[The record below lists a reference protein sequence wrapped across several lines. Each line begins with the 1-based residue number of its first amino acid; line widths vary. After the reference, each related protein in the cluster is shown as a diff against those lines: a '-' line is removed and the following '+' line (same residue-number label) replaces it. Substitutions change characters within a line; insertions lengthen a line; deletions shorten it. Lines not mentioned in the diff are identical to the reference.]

1 VPDSSTRR
9 RRSTYIWKQF
19 SIHNIKLR
27 EPPELDFPAEEPR
40 TVNDL
45 VSLHIN
51 DMGYSL
57 GDLSQV
63 LIMNESE
70 LAKTYSIDLPGHE
83 KTRSAHLRV
92 IQ

>member
-1 VPDSSTRR
+1 
-9 RRSTYIWKQF
+9 
-19 SIHNIKLR
+19 
-27 EPPELDFPAEEPR
+27 
-40 TVNDL
+40 
-45 VSLHIN
+45 
-51 DMGYSL
+51 MGYSL

-83 KTRSAHLRV
+83 KTQSAHLRV

>member
-1 VPDSSTRR
+1 
-9 RRSTYIWKQF
+9 
-19 SIHNIKLR
+19 
-27 EPPELDFPAEEPR
+27 
-40 TVNDL
+40 
-45 VSLHIN
+45 
-51 DMGYSL
+51 MGYSL